1 MGAIKYGSVCSG
13 VEAATVAWHKKG
25 LIEETTYRS
34 EGQRKERKGVV
45 SNGRVGEQ
53 N

>member
-1 MGAIKYGSVCSG
+1 MNAKTDAQAKTILR
-13 VEAATVAWHKKG
+13 EWHEKG

-34 EGQRKERKGVV
+34 ETQRKERKGVV